1 MKRTW
6 ILVLMLSIAFLTGC
20 RTNQPSPISES
31 PNEAANPVETEIP
44 EESGCLGP
52 ISPDS
57 LSQNVYDALQSE
69 WDSWNSLAS
78 EEKMLSSHTPGYC
91 LRSFDSWM
99 ECEEFLGLSIP
110 NPLEDCSWLEKATYV
125 AMPLGFQDAPRVRAS
140 WYGTEDGHVEW
151 ISVEAG
157 YRNGEVRVMI
167 AAALYG
173 DPADAKPSDSGWSVE
188 LERLD
193 YLANMDSTPLQITS
207 DSTENYFS
215 NVAYQAD
222 GNILYRFNI
231 VGGPNEQ
238 MQVESTLEQVINSL
252 NA

>member
-6 ILVLMLSIAFLTGC
+6 ILTLMLSIVFLAGC
-20 RTNQPSPISES
+20 RADPPSPISGS
-31 PNEAANPVETEIP
+31 PNEGADPVETETP

-78 EEKMLSSHTPGYC
+78 EEKMLSSRIPGHC
-91 LRSFDSWM
+91 LRSFESWA
-99 ECEEFLGLSIP
+99 ECEEFLGFSIP

-125 AMPLGFQDAPRVRAS
+125 AMPLGFRDTPRVQAS
-140 WYGTEDGHVEW
+140 WYGTEGGHVEW

-157 YRNGEVRVMI
+157 YRNGEIRVMI
-167 AAALYG
+167 HAALYG
-173 DPADAKPSDSGWSVE
+173 DPADTKLSDSGWSVE

-193 YLANMDSTPLQITS
+193 YLANMSSAPLQITS

-231 VGGPNEQ
+231 VGEPNEQ
-238 MQVESTLEQVINSL
+238 TQVESTLEQVINSL
-252 NA
+252 NP